1 MTHPPHFSVVVAA
14 AAAVLLAA
22 SACAGGNARDE
33 VYSFDVMNPSPTVAT
48 PTPTPTPEPSP
59 TPSPTVEPTPT
70 PAPALQAA
78 SGGGTS
84 NEASTGPAYAPAAP
98 RRSSAAVTG
107 FRIPSQGVS
116 APIENIGILGDG
128 TLDSPH
134 NPHAVGWYFI
144 YDSPGEPGNA
154 VFAAHVDYYPNIIGP
169 FNQVAA
175 LGGGAEILVSM
186 SDGAEYRYQVVR
198 NTRYSVY
205 DIPMGYVIWPG
216 DRPGDAQW
224 ITMITCG
231 GEFRATT
238 SYGAGEYLQRDVV
251 VARRVQ

>member
-1 MTHPPHFSVVVAA
+1 MTHRWRSYVFAA
-14 AAAVLLAA
+14 AAAVVMFAA
-22 SACAGGNARDE
+22 AACAGGEDRDE
-33 VYSFDVMNPSPTVAT
+33 AYSFDVVNPTPTVAT
-48 PTPTPTPEPSP
+48 PSPEPSPTATPTVVPTPTPE
-59 TPSPTVEPTPT
+59 V
-70 PAPALQAA
+70 AVQAA
-78 SGGGTS
+78 SGGG
-84 NEASTGPAYAPAAP
+84 ASGPVAAPAEP
-98 RRSSAAVTG
+98 RRLLADVTG
-107 FRIPSQGVS
+107 FRIPAQGVS
-116 APIENIGILGDG
+116 ASIEYIGILGDG

-134 NPHAVGWYFI
+134 NPHAVGWYPM
-144 YDSPGEPGNA
+144 YDAPGEPGNA

-169 FNQVAA
+169 FNQLAA
-175 LGGGAEILVSM
+175 LGAGAEIYISM
-186 SDGAEYRYQVVR
+186 SDGADYRYQVVR

-216 DRPGDAQW
+216 DRPGDDQW